1 MPMRRT
7 LALLP
12 ALTLLAACNG
22 DGGTGSN
29 RLDPAQVAG
38 VYNVCTLRFQP
49 GNPAL
54 PRADLLLTVV
64 DTTPPAGRP
73 EATIA
78 LTASGTYEL
87 AYTAAGTAFI
97 ERVRGSIVYHETAIA
112 ISVPTDP
119 EAAAL
124 LLPRPMLLFF
134 NATAERLSGDASESP
149 HTVARADYARAAG
162 ISEEGLQSTINGLT
176 TMVVTKGACS

>member
-1 MPMRRT
+1 VPMRRT

-22 DGGTGSN
+22 GGGTDAD

-78 LTASGTYEL
+78 LTTSGTYEL
-87 AYTAAGTAFI
+87 AYTAMETSFI
-97 ERVRGSIVYHETAIA
+97 QLVRGSIVYHQTALA
-112 ISVPTDP
+112 ISVPTEQ
-119 EAAAL
+119 EASAL
-124 LLPRPMLLFF
+124 LLPRPMLLTF
-134 NATAERLSGDASESP
+134 NEPAARLSGDASESP
-149 HTVARADYARAAG
+149 HPVARADYARAAG

-176 TMVVTKGACS
+176 TMVVSKGACP

>member
-1 MPMRRT
+1 MRRT

-22 DGGTGSN
+22 GGGTGSD
-29 RLDPAQVAG
+29 RLDPAEVAG

-49 GNPAL
+49 GNPAF
-54 PRADLLLTVV
+54 PVADLLTTVV

-78 LTASGTYEL
+78 LAANGSYDL
-87 AYTAAGTAFI
+87 AYTAMETAFI
-97 ERVRGSIVYHETAIA
+97 EQVRGSIAYHESAIA
-112 ISVPTDP
+112 LSVPA
-119 EAAAL
+119 EQQASAL
-124 LLPRPMLLFF
+124 LLPRPIILTF
-134 NATAERLSGDASESP
+134 NQSAGRLSGDASESP
-149 HTVARADYARAAG
+149 HPVARADYARAAG

-176 TMVVTKGACS
+176 KVVLVKGACP